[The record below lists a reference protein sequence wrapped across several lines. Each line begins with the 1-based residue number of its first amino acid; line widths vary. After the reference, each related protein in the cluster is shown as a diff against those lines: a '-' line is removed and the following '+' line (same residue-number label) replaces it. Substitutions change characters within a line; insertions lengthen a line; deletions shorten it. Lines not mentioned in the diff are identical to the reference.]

1 MKKEKFI
8 SQGENKMTLLNSS
21 LYKSVSTISKNTT
34 KIITTQ
40 VPTNEQV
47 NELHH
52 SKRMSRAQ
60 LQYEY
65 EMAKI
70 EEEKF
75 RILQEAM
82 QEAEKIKN
90 QAFNEAYEQG
100 QLAGHNEG
108 YQAGVQE
115 GYQHGFQQSLDETKE
130 MLQEAK
136 NSYQETIEKRNQYV
150 QEVEEDLLETSVRL
164 AEKLLMDTLEQ
175 TPEKISN
182 LLSPILLSLEEPDQL
197 ITVHA
202 HPKHFEHLDERLQKM
217 KQEIL
222 NFRYLLLKDAS
233 LSVGQ
238 IAIESENQKIEVD
251 VEKELKQVLK
261 NLREIK

>member
-1 MKKEKFI
+1 
-8 SQGENKMTLLNSS
+8 MTLLNSS

-108 YQAGVQE
+108 YQAGFQE

-130 MLQEAK
+130 MLREAK
-136 NSYQETIEKRNQYV
+136 NSYQETIKVIN
-150 QEVEEDLLETSVRL
+150 TF
-164 AEKLLMDTLEQ
+164 K
-175 TPEKISN
+175 K
-182 LLSPILLSLEEPDQL
+182 
-197 ITVHA
+197 
-202 HPKHFEHLDERLQKM
+202 
-217 KQEIL
+217 
-222 NFRYLLLKDAS
+222 
-233 LSVGQ
+233 
-238 IAIESENQKIEVD
+238 
-251 VEKELKQVLK
+251 
-261 NLREIK
+261 

>member
-1 MKKEKFI
+1 
-8 SQGENKMTLLNSS
+8 MTLLNSS

-52 SKRMSRAQ
+52 SKQISRAQ
-60 LQYEY
+60 SQYEY

-100 QLAGHNEG
+100 Q
-108 YQAGVQE
+108 
-115 GYQHGFQQSLDETKE
+115 
-130 MLQEAK
+130 
-136 NSYQETIEKRNQYV
+136 
-150 QEVEEDLLETSVRL
+150 
-164 AEKLLMDTLEQ
+164 
-175 TPEKISN
+175 
-182 LLSPILLSLEEPDQL
+182 
-197 ITVHA
+197 
-202 HPKHFEHLDERLQKM
+202 
-217 KQEIL
+217 
-222 NFRYLLLKDAS
+222 
-233 LSVGQ
+233 
-238 IAIESENQKIEVD
+238 
-251 VEKELKQVLK
+251 
-261 NLREIK
+261 